1 MDARTTALATL
12 IACRK
17 QGAWA
22 DGALKEQLHRSQ
34 LSRRD
39 AALATRLVYGV
50 IQNKMRLDF
59 QLQSLVKSDLK
70 KLQPVVLDIL
80 RLGLYQITDMD
91 KIPTSAAVNEAVEQG
106 KKYAGRA
113 AAGLINGVLR
123 NAARHKEQLP
133 QPKTLAVRY
142 SHPEPLVTL
151 LREAVGEELLEP
163 LLSSHNELAPVVI
176 QRNPLAI
183 SEADFLAALREAEA
197 EASPH
202 PWQKDA
208 WILTHAGSLSK
219 LPLFARGGFYVQDP
233 AARLSVTAAGLAP
246 GMRVLDVCA
255 APGGKSFA
263 AAIDMEDTGSIVSCD
278 IHPHKIE
285 LLAKGAA
292 RLGLHSIT
300 PCLQDGSA
308 FRPDFEK
315 AMDAVLCD
323 VPCSGLG
330 VIRKKPDIRE
340 KPLDGLARL
349 PEVQGRILENAS
361 RYVRPGGVL
370 LYSTCTILPRENQGV
385 VDAFLACHG
394 DFHKE
399 PFPVPAALGAGNDGA
414 MTLLPPL
421 HGTDGFFICKL
432 RRDT

>member
-22 DGALKEQLHRSQ
+22 DGALKEQLLRAR

-50 IQNKMRLDF
+50 IQNQMRLDF

-91 KIPTSAAVNEAVEQG
+91 KIPASAAVNEAVEQG
-106 KKYAGRA
+106 KKYANRA

-123 NAARHKEQLP
+123 NAARQKERLP
-133 QPKTLAVRY
+133 QPESLAVRY
-142 SHPEPLVTL
+142 SHPEPLVAL
-151 LREAVGEELLEP
+151 LREAVGEALLEP
-163 LLSSHNELAPVVI
+163 LLRSHSQLAPVVI
-176 QRNPLAI
+176 QRNPLAV
-183 SEADFLAALREAEA
+183 SEADFLTALREAEV

-202 PWQKDA
+202 PWQENA
-208 WILTHAGSLSK
+208 WILTHPGSLSK
-219 LPLFARGGFYVQDP
+219 LPLYERGGFYVQDP
-233 AARLSVTAAGLAP
+233 AARLSVTAAGLSP

-292 RLGLHSIT
+292 RLGFRSIS
-300 PCLQDGSA
+300 PCLQDGSQ
-308 FRPDFEK
+308 FRPDFEQ

-340 KPLDGLARL
+340 KPLDGLGRL
-349 PEVQGRILENAS
+349 PQVQGRILENAA

-370 LYSTCTILPRENQGV
+370 LYSTCTILPRENQEV
-385 VDAFLACHG
+385 TEAFFARHR

-399 PFPVPAALGAGNDGA
+399 PFPIPAALGAGNDGE
-414 MTLLPPL
+414 MTFLPPL
-421 HGTDGFFICKL
+421 HGTDGFYICKL
-432 RRDT
+432 RRDG